1 MNKLTKNYLFSISYQ
16 ILLIVVPLITTPH
29 LSRTLGPEGIGIY
42 SYTATITMYFS
53 LIGFLGI
60 MNYGNRQI
68 AQNKSSKKI
77 LSATFSEIYSFQIY
91 SFFIIII
98 IYIFYAVFFSSF
110 KIIMVVWL
118 FQLLAAALDITWF
131 YFGIEKFN
139 IAITRNI
146 IVKILSVILIFVLV
160 RDSSNLVVYIAI
172 LSFGTLFSQIFLWL
186 YLPKFAIFK
195 LVSIRSI
202 RSHFKPLM
210 ILFVPIIAVSI
221 YTIFGKLIL
230 GAFIGFSDTGVFE
243 NSLKI
248 MSLPTGVITAL
259 GVVMLPRATS
269 LVKENNHEELDVFTK
284 KSIDWSLYLSIG
296 MTFGLIL
303 IAPQV
308 IPIFLGEGFENS
320 VLIVSILS
328 ISIPFISIANVFRT
342 QYILPYEKDKIY
354 VKSVIFG
361 AITNLLIIFSF
372 VKWLGIVGVALGV
385 VASEFVV
392 FTYQY
397 FHVREVYQ
405 VKKMAIKSILF
416 ILSGLSMLLVIQ
428 KLDVLFDNILVL
440 IFMQIFL
447 GFIVYSV
454 FSMVLVKVLSKSII
468 HN

>member
-320 VLIVSILS
+320 VLIVSVLS

>member
-308 IPIFLGEGFENS
+308 IPIFLGEEFENS